1 MIKFSK
7 YIQEKTLNK
16 PFLTPG
22 GPKKRAVYVRNEKG
36 NILVAISENNEIC
49 PLKPKAPK
57 TLISE
62 KKVNLYYY
70 PSLNSPYTFVSAKR
84 VREFH

>member
-36 NILVAISENNEIC
+36 NIV
-49 PLKPKAPK
+49 
-57 TLISE
+57 
-62 KKVNLYYY
+62 KV
-70 PSLNSPYTFVSAKR
+70 TF
-84 VREFH
+84 